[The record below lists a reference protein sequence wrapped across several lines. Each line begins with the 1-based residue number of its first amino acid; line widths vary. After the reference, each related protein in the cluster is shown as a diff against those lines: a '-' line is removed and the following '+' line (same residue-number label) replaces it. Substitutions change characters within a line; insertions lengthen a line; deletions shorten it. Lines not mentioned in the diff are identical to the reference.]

1 MSSINLKCYTS
12 NDNVIWNDFV
22 KNSKNGIFMLN
33 RNYMDYH
40 SDRFKDNSLMFYD
53 DNNLIAL
60 LPANIKDNALYSHG
74 GLTFGGFITNENMKQ
89 HKMNSCFECLINYCK
104 QNDIKKI
111 IYKCIPQIYHKLP
124 ADEDLYSLFLNNAQL
139 IKIEPST
146 TILLGAQCKMPKGRT
161 AQISRAKREG
171 ILIEK
176 SDKFSDFIKLE
187 NEVLQEYHN
196 TKAVHTAE
204 ELELLYSRFPEN
216 IQLWVAKYNDEIIA
230 ATLLF
235 VSDQTVHTQYLAAN
249 KKAREIGGLDLLINT
264 LLEKFSNSKKYFD
277 FGISTENNGKIL
289 NEGLISQ
296 KEGFGG
302 RTTIYTTFSLKF

>member
-1 MSSINLKCYTS
+1 MITVKSYTS
-12 NDNVIWNDFV
+12 NRKEIWNDFV

-33 RNYMDYH
+33 REYMDYH

-53 DNNLIAL
+53 EDKLIAL
-60 LPANIKDNALYSHG
+60 LPANIKDNILYFHE
-74 GLTFGGFITNENMKQ
+74 GLTFGGFITDKNMKQ
-89 HKMNSCFECLINYCK
+89 HKMNSCFKILINYCK
-104 QNDIKKI
+104 QNNIEKM

-124 ADEDLYSLFLNNAQL
+124 ADEDLYSLFLNNAKL
-139 IKIEPST
+139 VKIEPST

-196 TKAVHTAE
+196 AKAVHTAE

-216 IQLWVAKYNDEIIA
+216 IQLWIAKYNEEMIA

-249 KKAREIGGLDLLINT
+249 DKAREIGGLDLLIKT
-264 LLEKFSNSKKYFD
+264 LIDKFSAEKKYFD
-277 FGISTENNGKIL
+277 FGISTEDNGKIL

-302 RTTIYTTFSLKF
+302 RTTIYQTWEVNF